1 MYRTFGLHLHLHLST
16 GRNGSSVSE
25 AFKGEDHLLSK
36 NWYRRLLLSYFPIFL
51 LTVSILIFL
60 SFLVINEISRQETAK
75 ADRISTGYMMD
86 TLERSVNEVE
96 LDVLSDVETSTV
108 YSLFL
113 NDNNVDNTGVAYQT
127 IDRLRM
133 LEDNNEL
140 IESIYMY
147 RDADQQILTLHGIKE
162 LSTFAD
168 HDFVQSALQ
177 APEERGWSSVRSF
190 AEMNSDPKHEV
201 ITMYKRLPLPF
212 GDQGLI
218 VINVSVYA
226 MKQMI
231 ASMFNP
237 QVSFLDVQDAAG
249 LPIYPSTASA
259 DEEHGKILTTLHSD
273 RLNWTFESGIRA
285 GQLFAWVSVISYLWI
300 LIGIFVVGVS
310 IVYIIYITRKNY
322 KPIQVM
328 MERIE
333 SLQLGGESVRK
344 DELSLIDHAL
354 ESLIE
359 QTVDYEQQHHENLL
373 IRRRRLFMNWIE
385 GERPESIEQELQDL
399 HIFNHDLPASL
410 DTTSSYYAV
419 IVAEIKDYD
428 AFREKGNVQEHN
440 TLKLALTNVF
450 QELAQQE
457 GLQGWSEWISVRRAG
472 IIIYGTNEEERQ
484 WNRRLFALAAS
495 SREWVEHNLH
505 LTMTFGT
512 GVTVHDMP
520 QVRDSYESALQSL
533 RYSMT
538 LGRDGVVMHS
548 DLPEGR
554 EQESYRYLQTIADLV
569 KEFRLTQDSWR
580 DHLKQMLDRAEEEP
594 LRDESIRSLVLSL
607 LQMLSR
613 ELEGMSEEL
622 DMLLSGDSANW
633 AIEAIVEAETVEE
646 IHHALRQYLDQVY
659 NHYVEAGE
667 STNYHALIGEM
678 KSYIEDHFANPDLS
692 LNHLSDRFN
701 VTPKHVSH
709 LFKAELDIKFID
721 FLVQLRLHRAE
732 ELLSS
737 TDDTIQNIAIQ
748 VGYANSI
755 TFGRVFK
762 RIIGV
767 TPGDYRKLKMKPS
780 HHE

>member
-1 MYRTFGLHLHLHLST
+1 MSG
-16 GRNGSSVSE
+16 
-25 AFKGEDHLLSK
+25 AFKGEDHLLSQ

-86 TLERSVNEVE
+86 TLERSVSEVE
-96 LDVLSDVETSTV
+96 LDILSDLETASV
-108 YSLFL
+108 YPLFL
-113 NDNNVDNTGVAYQT
+113 NGNNVDNTAVTYQT
-127 IDRLRM
+127 IDRLRL
-133 LEDNNEL
+133 LENNNEL
-140 IESIYMY
+140 IASIYMY
-147 RDADQQILTLHGIKE
+147 RDTDQQVLTLHGIKD
-162 LSTFAD
+162 LNAFAD
-168 HDFVQSALQ
+168 RDFVQAALQ
-177 APEERGWSSVRSF
+177 APEQRGWSSVRSF
-190 AEMNSDPKHEV
+190 AEMSNDPKREV

-212 GDQGLI
+212 GDQGLV
-218 VINVSVYA
+218 VINISVYA

-237 QVSFLDVQDAAG
+237 QVSFLEVQDASG
-249 LPIYPSTASA
+249 LPIYPATTTDDA
-259 DEEHGKILTTLHSD
+259 EHGKTLTTLHSD
-273 RLNWTFESGIRA
+273 RLGWTFESGIRA
-285 GQLFAWVSVISYLWI
+285 GQLFAWVSVISYIWI

-333 SLQLGGESVRK
+333 SLQLGGESARK

-359 QTVDYEQQHHENLL
+359 QTIDYEQQYHENLL

-385 GERPESIEQELQDL
+385 GEHPENMHQELQNV
-399 HIFNHDLPASL
+399 HIFNDYVRSSPTEVSTELP
-410 DTTSSYYAV
+410 YYAV
-419 IVAEIKDYD
+419 IVVEIKDYD

-450 QELAQQE
+450 QELVQQE

-472 IIIYGTNEEERQ
+472 IIIYGIQQEERQ
-484 WNRRLFALAAS
+484 WNRRLFDLAAN

-505 LTMTFGT
+505 LTITMGT
-512 GVTVHDMP
+512 GITVHDLP
-520 QVRDSYESALQSL
+520 QVQQSYESALQSL
-533 RYSMT
+533 GYSMT
-538 LGRDGVVMHS
+538 LGRDGIVMYS
-548 DLPEGR
+548 DLPQGR
-554 EQESYRYLQTIADLV
+554 EQESYRYLQNIADLV
-569 KEFRLTQDSWR
+569 KEFRLTQEVWR
-580 DHLKQMLDRAEEEP
+580 DHLKQMLDRAENEP

-613 ELEGMSEEL
+613 ELEGMSEPL
-622 DMLLSGDSANW
+622 DTLLTGDAANR
-633 AIEAIVEAETVEE
+633 AMEAIAEAETVEDVYQ
-646 IHHALRQYLDQVY
+646 ALLPYLDQVY
-659 NHYVEAGE
+659 THYVEAGE

-678 KSYIEDHFANPDLS
+678 KLYIEDHFANPDLS
-692 LNHLSDRFN
+692 LNHLSERFN

-721 FLVQLRLHRAE
+721 FLVQLRLQRAE

-737 TDDTIQNIAIQ
+737 TEDTIQNIAIQ

-767 TPGDYRKLKMKPS
+767 TPGDYRKLKMKPAS
-780 HHE
+780 YESK

>member
-1 MYRTFGLHLHLHLST
+1 M
-16 GRNGSSVSE
+16 SV
-25 AFKGEDHLLSK
+25 AFKGENHLLSK

-75 ADRISTGYMMD
+75 ADRISTGYMKD
-86 TLERSVNEVE
+86 TLERSVSEVE
-96 LDVLSDVETSTV
+96 LDILSDLETSNV
-108 YSLFL
+108 YRLFL
-113 NDNNVDNTGVAYQT
+113 NNDQADRTAVTYQT

-133 LEDNNEL
+133 LENNNEL
-140 IESIYMY
+140 IASIYMY

-162 LSTFAD
+162 LSAFAD
-168 HDFVQSALQ
+168 RDFVQKALK
-177 APEERGWSSVRSF
+177 APEQRGWSSVRLF
-190 AEMNSDPKHEV
+190 AEMTNDPKQQV
-201 ITMYKRLPLPF
+201 ITMYKRVPLPF
-212 GDQGLI
+212 GDQGLV
-218 VINVSVYA
+218 VINISVYA
-226 MKQMI
+226 MQQTI

-237 QVSFLDVQDAAG
+237 QVSFLEVHDASG
-249 LPIYPSTASA
+249 LSIYPATDISNA
-259 DEEHGKILTTLHSD
+259 EHGKTLTTLYSD
-273 RLNWTFESGIRA
+273 RLGWTFESGIRA
-285 GQLFAWVSVISYLWI
+285 GQLFAWVSVISYIWI

-333 SLQLGGESVRK
+333 SLQLGGESTRK

-359 QTVDYEQQHHENLL
+359 QTIDYEQQHHENLL

-385 GERPESIEQELQDL
+385 GEHAESMQQELRNV
-399 HIFNHDLPASL
+399 HIFNEYIH
-410 DTTSSYYAV
+410 SSIHTDSYTEIPYYAV

-440 TLKLALTNVF
+440 TLKLALTNVL
-450 QELAQQE
+450 QELVQQE

-472 IIIYGTNEEERQ
+472 IIIYGIDEEERQ
-484 WNRRLFALAAS
+484 WNRRLFVLAAN
-495 SREWVEHNLH
+495 SREWVEQH
-505 LTMTFGT
+505 LQVTITLGT
-512 GVTVHDMP
+512 GVTVHDIS
-520 QVRDSYESALQSL
+520 QVHQSYESALQSL
-533 RYSMT
+533 GYSLT
-538 LGRDGVVMHS
+538 LGRDGIVMYS
-548 DLPEGR
+548 DLPQGR
-554 EQESYRYLQTIADLV
+554 EQESYRYLQNIADLV
-569 KEFRLTQDSWR
+569 KAFRLTQEVWR
-580 DHLKQMLDRAEEEP
+580 DHLKQMLDRAESEP

-613 ELEGMSEEL
+613 ELEGMSEPL
-622 DMLLSGDSANW
+622 DLLLTGDTAN
-633 AIEAIVEAETVEE
+633 ATIESIAEAETIEDVYHVL
-646 IHHALRQYLDQVY
+646 HHYLDQVY
-659 NHYVEAGE
+659 AHYIEVGE

-692 LNHLSDRFN
+692 LNHLSERFN

-721 FLVQLRLHRAE
+721 FLVQLRLRRAE

-737 TDDTIQNIAIQ
+737 TEDTIQNIAIQ

-767 TPGDYRKLKMKPS
+767 TPGDYRKLKMKPAAYES
-780 HHE
+780 K